1 MTCLNNI
8 GGKGMIQRLDPRIRL
23 GAAVWLALCFALV
36 RRPGGLAAAVICAVG
51 LAVAARLDFRQLVRR
66 LLPINLF
73 MLFVLGTLPW
83 AWPGTPL
90 LRSGPL
96 AYSREG
102 LIAAGGLAIRGNA
115 ILLVMFALVAT
126 IPIADL
132 VHALAGLRVPPSL
145 TGIFMLMIRYVEVIH
160 HREYARLRRAM
171 RVRCFRP
178 GMNLHTYRSLGYMV
192 GMLMVRSF
200 CRAERVLEAMKCRGF
215 SGSLPLSVPSRPGVV
230 DIVFAGA
237 SAVAGA
243 AIVVGGI

>member
-1 MTCLNNI
+1 MTCLDNI
-8 GGKGMIQRLDPRIRL
+8 SAGKMFQRLDPRTRL

-36 RRPGGLAAAVICAVG
+36 RRPAGLGAAMLCGFG
-51 LAVAARLDFRQLVRR
+51 LILAARLDIRQLGRR

-90 LRSGPL
+90 LRVGPL
-96 AYSREG
+96 QYTREG
-102 LIAAGGLAIRGNA
+102 LIAAGRLAVRGNA

-126 IPIADL
+126 LPVTDL
-132 VHALAGLRVPPSL
+132 VRALAAMRVPPAL
-145 TGIFMLMIRYVEVIH
+145 VVIFTLMVRYVEVIH
-160 HREYARLRRAM
+160 HREYARLRRTM
-171 RVRCFRP
+171 RVRCFQP

-215 SGSLPLSVPSRPGVV
+215 SGRLPLAVSGGPGVG
-230 DIVFAGA
+230 DIAFAAAAGA
-237 SAVAGA
+237 AGA
-243 AIVVGGI
+243 AILAGGI